1 MIEENEAIEKATM
14 FLLERYKRQP
24 PPFFKAYFN
33 KKGERFKF
41 PGVDEVF
48 VQNETY
54 WTIFFNPAVKGSD
67 SYITV
72 HVFTDGRV
80 EQPAVFFDE

>member
-1 MIEENEAIEKATM
+1 MIEENKAIEKATI

-24 PPFFKAYFN
+24 PPFFKAYLN
-33 KKGERFKF
+33 RKGEKTKF
-41 PGVDEVF
+41 PGLDVVF

-54 WTIFFNPAVKGSD
+54 WTIWFYPAVKESD

-72 HVFTDGRV
+72 HVFMDGKV
-80 EQPAVFFDE
+80 EQPAEFFDE